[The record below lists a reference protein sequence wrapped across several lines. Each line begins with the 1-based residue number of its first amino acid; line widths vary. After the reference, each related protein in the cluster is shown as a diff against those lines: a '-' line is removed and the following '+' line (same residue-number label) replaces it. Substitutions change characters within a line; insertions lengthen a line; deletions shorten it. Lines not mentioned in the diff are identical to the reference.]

1 MRFYD
6 STRHAVRFWG
16 HDTAMEAS
24 FFIAEDALKRVK
36 PDMRIDEPGLLDAFD
51 TSRDLICEAAL
62 KVYARGRKGS
72 YNLLSSD
79 F

>member
-1 MRFYD
+1 
-6 STRHAVRFWG
+6 
-16 HDTAMEAS
+16 MEAS